1 MRDLGSPTI
10 PYLPDDNV
18 DRGNLVDGDDPD
30 LAMDIEELFHKIFHG
45 GFSTVW
51 LAQDLKNQR
60 NCAIK
65 IMVSGPFGEHDC
77 QMQTAIRDSVA
88 GISHI
93 VLYEVVFLLRGPQ
106 YNHYTFV
113 FPFLGPDVESLVAN
127 QLHIVTRMH
136 GAKQLLQVLQSLH
149 KAGFIHRGVKTID
162 TTENMA
168 QASLPPD
175 FNGPYGLIVNA
186 QLHGQ
191 NLQLRESATV
201 PFWEDILNVYLTK
214 DTKLTVNSQQ
224 PLDDSTKAVDVVVRY
239 WTFRNI
245 FLLVLECK
253 RANKKT
259 AGLHELESQ
268 LLDFVC
274 DFFGPDGSARRGLL
288 FGGVAFGP
296 KIRLYRC
303 QKRQQ
308 RYVDVSPFWGG
319 HNEVHEKYY
328 KDAANDRDAVEILEA
343 FKEMKHSIVDVA

>member
-127 QLHIVTRMH
+127 QLHILALFTECSSRNLNIADTYKILGRPEPMIIDSWKQAELVKPMQFSITLCSNMIYLSDFGIATQVGHPKDGLPPFEYCSPELLH
-136 GAKQLLQVLQSLH
+136 GA
-149 KAGFIHRGVKTID
+149 T
-162 TTENMA
+162 
-168 QASLPPD
+168 PD
-175 FNGPYGLIVNA
+175 FP
-186 QLHGQ
+186 
-191 NLQLRESATV
+191 
-201 PFWEDILNVYLTK
+201 
-214 DTKLTVNSQQ
+214 
-224 PLDDSTKAVDVVVRY
+224 
-239 WTFRNI
+239 
-245 FLLVLECK
+245 
-253 RANKKT
+253 
-259 AGLHELESQ
+259 
-268 LLDFVC
+268 
-274 DFFGPDGSARRGLL
+274 
-288 FGGVAFGP
+288 
-296 KIRLYRC
+296 
-303 QKRQQ
+303 
-308 RYVDVSPFWGG
+308 
-319 HNEVHEKYY
+319 
-328 KDAANDRDAVEILEA
+328 
-343 FKEMKHSIVDVA
+343 

>member
-136 GAKQLLQVLQSLH
+136 GAKQLLQVLESLH
-149 KAGFIHRGVKTID
+149 KAGFIHR
-162 TTENMA
+162 A
-168 QASLPPD
+168 ARCL
-175 FNGPYGLIVNA
+175 FA
-186 QLHGQ
+186 GQ

-239 WTFRNI
+239 FEKGTFRNI